1 LLYKRRFEKWQKKRF
16 SPLPSQTMAAM
27 IRAVMRLVR
36 GLRLAG
42 VVLALWL
49 SGCSAMQQS
58 PAVDRFSVIPH
69 TKTPPVL
76 ASLLKATPVPEK
88 DFPVLIPQSPTMSQ
102 TGLASWYGP
111 RFHGRRTANGEVY
124 NQHALTA
131 AHKTL
136 PLGSRAVVTNLN
148 TGQSIEVRI
157 NDRGPFIKGR
167 VIDLSQAAA
176 RLVGVIGPGVAPV
189 KVEVVSPEGQTIAQD
204 VIPPSAYAVLLASS
218 TDEAEAIAVMN
229 EASQH
234 YDDVYLSP
242 FSSGALRYY
251 QVRLGPFH
259 SRDEAARRAQEVT
272 RTGMQALIVGEAE
285 RLVER

>member
-1 LLYKRRFEKWQKKRF
+1 
-16 SPLPSQTMAAM
+16 LPNEIPAAM
-27 IRAVMRLVR
+27 IRAVMRSER
-36 GLRLAG
+36 GLGLAG

-49 SGCSAMQQS
+49 SGCSATQQS
-58 PAVDRFSVIPH
+58 LAVDHSGIVPP
-69 TKTPPVL
+69 TKTPTVL
-76 ASLLKATPVPEK
+76 SSLLTRKSQPSFPKTTTSLERE
-88 DFPVLIPQSPTMSQ
+88 FPVIIPQSSNVSQ

-111 RFHGRRTANGEVY
+111 RFHGKRTANGEVY

-176 RLVGVIGPGVAPV
+176 RLVGVLGPGVAPV
-189 KVEVVSPEGQTIAQD
+189 KVEVLSPEGRQIAQD

-229 EASQH
+229 EVSQH

-242 FSSGALRYY
+242 LSSGELRYY

-259 SRDEAARRAQEVT
+259 SRDEAARRAREVT
-272 RTGMQALIVGEAE
+272 RTGMQALVVGEAD
-285 RLVER
+285 RRVER